1 MFRKICLTSLFFVVF
16 LSGTTVAFADRPLV
30 TEDTD
35 ILTAGDIELKA
46 GVEYLAN
53 PGIPFSARRVNGGF
67 IKLPAL
73 GLNIGLGKLV
83 ELQADFDMVYLDQHR
98 IEKTYDNGDLRL
110 WTKIKVKQED
120 SSFPSLG
127 VRIGTKLPNADTD
140 NRGTNET
147 DFFILMLFSRHFD
160 DLYAHLNLG
169 LGILGD
175 PNQRASQDDVMVYA
189 AALEM
194 PLKSVPMKLVAEVY
208 GQAFSNGRHNNISS
222 AKCGIQY
229 EITDDFVWDLFGTG
243 GLTNDSEDWSAGT
256 GFTYRFQAFELH

>member
-1 MFRKICLTSLFFVVF
+1 MARKFYLIVLFFAVF
-16 LSGTTVAFADRPLV
+16 LSGTTVAFADWPLV

-35 ILTAGDIELKA
+35 ILTPGDIELKA

-53 PGIPFSARRVNGGF
+53 PRIPFSARRVNRGF

-73 GLNIGLGKLV
+73 GLNIGLGKIV
-83 ELQADFDMVYLDQHR
+83 ELQADFDMIYLDQQR
-98 IEKTYDNGDLRL
+98 INKTYDNGDLRL
-110 WTKIKVKQED
+110 WTKIKLKEED

-127 VRIGTKLPNADTD
+127 VRVGTKLPNASRDD
-140 NRGTNET
+140 NRGTDET
-147 DFFILMLFSRHFD
+147 DFFILMLFGKHFAD
-160 DLYAHLNLG
+160 VYAFLNLG

-175 PNQRASQDDVMVYA
+175 PNQRTSQDDVMVYG

-194 PLKSVPMKLVAEVY
+194 PLNSVPIKLVAEVY
-208 GQAFSNGRHNNISS
+208 GQAFSREHNNTSS

-229 EITDDFVWDLFGTG
+229 EITDGVVWDVFGAG

-256 GFTYRFQAFELH
+256 GLTYRFQAFELY